1 MRVKKF
7 LIKVECLGFSLKV
20 SSTAVLKI
28 SSRAGL
34 TSMSECP
41 IITVVKIIIIPH
53 LPQRVDKDN
62 ETIS

>member
-1 MRVKKF
+1 VRVKKS

-34 TSMSECP
+34 TSISECP
-41 IITVVKIIIIPH
+41 IIIPH
-53 LPQRVDKDN
+53 LPRRVDKDN